1 MSRRRFVLL
10 ALPPL
15 AVVLAAWLLLWSPR
29 SQELADQQARVAEL
43 QNQQALLGRRVDRAR
58 AFAAEDRAAELD
70 VARAALPPDPDL
82 GGFVTEHQDMARDA
96 GVEVMSVAPIPLD
109 DDDTS
114 ELGEVEVSMTVLG
127 ERARVVDYTRQL
139 TELSR
144 LTEVEDVTLTT
155 EGDGRTSAD
164 VRVTVYHLPT

>member
-1 MSRRRFVLL
+1 
-10 ALPPL
+10 
-15 AVVLAAWLLLWSPR
+15 
-29 SQELADQQARVAEL
+29 
-43 QNQQALLGRRVDRAR
+43 
-58 AFAAEDRAAELD
+58 
-70 VARAALPPDPDL
+70 
-82 GGFVTEHQDMARDA
+82 
-96 GVEVMSVAPIPLD
+96 VAPIPLD